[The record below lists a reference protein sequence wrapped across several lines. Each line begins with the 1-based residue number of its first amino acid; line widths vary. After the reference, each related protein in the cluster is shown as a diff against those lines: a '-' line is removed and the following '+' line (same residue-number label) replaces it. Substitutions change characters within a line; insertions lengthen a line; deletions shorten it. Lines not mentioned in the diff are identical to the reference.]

1 MNSYRPVIM
10 GTRHAVAAG
19 HYLAAEAGFDV
30 LNNGGNAID
39 AGVASGL
46 AIGVLQSDIVNI
58 AGVAPTILW
67 IAEEQKTINIDGLG
81 HWPRAL
87 PQDYFQREHDGAI
100 PEGILRTVVPAA
112 PASWLWALER
122 YGTMSFADVAQYAI
136 RYARD
141 GFPMYPLLQE
151 NIAID
156 IENYR
161 RWPSSAEVYLPG
173 NRPPEVGDVFI
184 QAELGKSLQYMADEE
199 AGKTHDG
206 REAGIR
212 AARDAFYK
220 GDIAR
225 KFAQYHADNGGF
237 LTYDDMANYEVRVE
251 PTVKTSV
258 GGIELHCC
266 GPWSQG
272 PLLSQTLRLLEG
284 YDLKSMSHNSA
295 EYIHVL
301 VEALKLSCADR
312 ERYYG
317 DPNFVNVPM
326 TQLLSDDYTALRR
339 SLIRDDTAWP
349 EMPPPGDPVNGK
361 ATTAPGPAIPP
372 PASIP
377 KDIREPAT
385 LDTSY
390 VCVVDSQGNAFSA
403 TPSDVSRSTPVIPGT
418 GFCPSS
424 RGSQSWGDPTHP
436 SSAKAGKRPRLT
448 PNPAMA
454 FKDGKP
460 FLLFGTPGGDVQ
472 SQAMLQVLLNQTLF
486 GMDIQSA
493 IEAPRFATFS
503 FPSSFEPHSYFPG
516 RLNLEARIPK
526 ETGDALAKLGHRVEW
541 WPDMTWRAAAV
552 CAILVDDDKGVLHA
566 GADPRRPAYALG
578 W

>member
-1 MNSYRPVIM
+1 MSSYRPVIM

-19 HYLAAEAGFDV
+19 HYLAAEAGFSV
-30 LNNGGNAID
+30 LNAGGNAID
-39 AGVASGL
+39 AGVATGL

-58 AGVAPTILW
+58 AGVAPIILW
-67 IAEEQKTINIDGLG
+67 IAEEQRILNIDGLG
-81 HWPRAL
+81 TWPAAL
-87 PQDYFQREHDGAI
+87 PPDYFQREHGGAI
-100 PEGILRTVVPAA
+100 PEGILRTVIPAA
-112 PASWLWALER
+112 PAAWLWALER

-136 RYARD
+136 RFARD

-156 IENYR
+156 ADNYR

-173 NRPPEVGDVFI
+173 DRAPDVGDVFI
-184 QAELGKSLQYMADEE
+184 QAELAKSLQYMADEE
-199 AGKTHDG
+199 AAHAHKG
-206 REAGIR
+206 RVEGIR

-225 KFAQYHADNGGF
+225 HIAQYHADHGGF
-237 LTYDDMANYEVRVE
+237 LSYEDMAGYEVRIE
-251 PTVKTSV
+251 PTVKTNY
-258 GGIELHCC
+258 GDIELHCC

-272 PLLSQTLRLLEG
+272 PVLSQSLRLLEG
-284 YDLKSMSHNSA
+284 YDLKSLGHNSPA
-295 EYIHVL
+295 YIHVL
-301 VEALKLSCADR
+301 TEALKLSCADR

-326 TQLLSDDYTALRR
+326 DDLLSDDYAALRR
-339 SLIRDDTAWP
+339 SLIRDDEAWP
-349 EMPPPGDPVNGK
+349 EMPPPGAPSRGE
-361 ATTAPGPAIPP
+361 ATATPGPGIPS
-372 PASIP
+372 PAAAPS
-377 KDIREPAT
+377 DSREPAT

-390 VCVVDSQGNAFSA
+390 VCAVDAHGNAFSA

-418 GFCPSS
+418 GLCPSS
-424 RGSQSWGDPTHP
+424 RGSQSWGDPGHP
-436 SSAKAGKRPRLT
+436 SSAQAGKRPRLT

-454 FKDGKP
+454 FRNGKP
-460 FLLFGTPGGDVQ
+460 HLLFGTPGGDVQ
-472 SQAMLQVLLNQTLF
+472 SQAMLQVFLNQTLF

-493 IEAPRFATFS
+493 IEAPRFASFS

-516 RLNLEARIPK
+516 RLNLESRIDR
-526 ETGDALAKLGHRVEW
+526 ETGNALANLGHKVEW
-541 WPDMTWRAAAV
+541 WPDMIWRAASV
-552 CAILVDDDKGVLHA
+552 CAILVDGEKGVLHA